1 MKLRKK
7 SRKSYVNGLVH
18 FIAKNADG
26 LSRQMNLDIGIWKS
40 ESLNRKIMKVDPN
53 MVKYIKNEH
62 GFRR

>member
-1 MKLRKK
+1 MA
-7 SRKSYVNGLVH
+7 SYISLQ
-18 FIAKNADG
+18 KNADR

-40 ESLNRKIMKVDPN
+40 ESLNRKIMKVDSN